1 MKRLLDISINCY
13 QNKNVKIR
21 YTTNTEK
28 TLKNQFLIALA
39 AGYSKEERVE
49 KLVRG
54 MAKDLLCSYDDA
66 RG

>member
-1 MKRLLDISINCY
+1 MICECHHILSVHADKYR
-13 QNKNVKIR
+13 QNK
-21 YTTNTEK
+21 NTEK